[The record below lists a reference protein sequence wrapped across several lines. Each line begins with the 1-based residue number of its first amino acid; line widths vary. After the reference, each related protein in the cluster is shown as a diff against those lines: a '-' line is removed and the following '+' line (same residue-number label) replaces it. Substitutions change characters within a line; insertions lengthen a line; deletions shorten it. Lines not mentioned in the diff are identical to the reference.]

1 MTMILELL
9 AMPLARRILG
19 AALVLA
25 ALAAI
30 AFAIYH
36 AGTHAGAA
44 AEASRQVAAGK
55 ASFERIE
62 ADVRGRLDAAS
73 AREEQLATLV
83 DKLKSDSAVAS
94 GRAAAAQ
101 SAAAAD
107 RARIAALSDSALRS
121 DLAQRL
127 GLSSSVILSEAKDQH
142 PDRDPA
148 QIHGS
153 ANASPAAGKYPGEG
167 NSLLSNSVNSPAALR
182 AIDARLSD
190 CEHLSEQTAALTQQV
205 AALSARDAARD
216 AQLAA
221 TASER
226 DAALDA
232 YNQLVPLYAQA
243 FRAATQRRRRWF
255 CLFLCSTGPRLTLP
269 PPLTLRPA
277 LSPPPHQPDPN

>member
-19 AALVLA
+19 AALVFA

-30 AFAIYH
+30 VFAIYH
-36 AGTHAGAA
+36 AGTHAGAT

-73 AREEQLATLV
+73 AREQQLAALV
-83 DKLKSDSAVAS
+83 DKLTSDSAVAS
-94 GRAAAAQ
+94 GRATAAQ
-101 SAAAAD
+101 STAAAD

-127 GLSSSVILSEAKDQH
+127 GGVIPSGEPMGLIGPQSRNPSV
-142 PDRDPA
+142 
-148 QIHGS
+148 S
-153 ANASPAAGKYPGEG
+153 AGNPSAAGKYPGEG
-167 NSLLSNSVNSPAALR
+167 SSLLWNSVNSPAALR

-205 AALSARDAARD
+205 GALTARDAARD

-255 CLFLCSTGPRLTLP
+255 CLFLCATGPRLTLP

-277 LSPPPHQPDPN
+277 LSPPPHQPHAN

>member
-19 AALVLA
+19 AALVFA

-30 AFAIYH
+30 VFVIYH

-73 AREEQLATLV
+73 AREQQLAALV
-83 DKLKSDSAVAS
+83 DKLTSDSAVAS
-94 GRAAAAQ
+94 GRATAAQ
-101 SAAAAD
+101 STAAAD

-127 GLSSSVILSEAKDQH
+127 GGGIPSGKPMGLIGPQSRNPSV
-142 PDRDPA
+142 
-148 QIHGS
+148 S
-153 ANASPAAGKYPGEG
+153 AGNPSAAGKYPGEG

-190 CEHLSEQTAALTQQV
+190 CEHLSEQTAALTQ
-205 AALSARDAARD
+205 
-216 AQLAA
+216 QLAA

-277 LSPPPHQPDPN
+277 LSPPPHQPHAN

>member
-73 AREEQLATLV
+73 AREQQLAALV
-83 DKLKSDSAVAS
+83 DKLTSDSAVAS

-127 GLSSSVILSEAKDQH
+127 GGVIPS
-142 PDRDPA
+142 
-148 QIHGS
+148 
-153 ANASPAAGKYPGEG
+153 GE
-167 NSLLSNSVNSPAALR
+167 PTALD
-182 AIDARLSD
+182 AIDARKELGISLRAIRMED
-190 CEHLSEQTAALTQQV
+190 P
-205 AALSARDAARD
+205 D
-216 AQLAA
+216 
-221 TASER
+221 
-226 DAALDA
+226 
-232 YNQLVPLYAQA
+232 NQLVQLLLDMWEADQLEPCSSDST
-243 FRAATQRRRRWF
+243 RDCRRWAD
-255 CLFLCSTGPRLTLP
+255 CLRT
-269 PPLTLRPA
+269 A
-277 LSPPPHQPDPN
+277 A

>member
-1 MTMILELL
+1 MILELL
-9 AMPLARRILG
+9 ALPLARRILG
-19 AALVLA
+19 AALVFA

-30 AFAIYH
+30 VFAIYH

-73 AREEQLATLV
+73 AREQQLAALV
-83 DKLKSDSAVAS
+83 DKLTSDSAVAS

-127 GLSSSVILSEAKDQH
+127 GGVIPSGEPIGLIGPQSRNPSV
-142 PDRDPA
+142 
-148 QIHGS
+148 S
-153 ANASPAAGKYPGEG
+153 ASNPSAAGKYPGEG

-190 CEHLSEQTAALTQQV
+190 CQHLSEQTAALTQQV
-205 AALSARDAARD
+205 AALTARGAARD
-216 AQLAA
+216 AQLTA

-277 LSPPPHQPDPN
+277 LSPPPHQPHPN